1 MSYSYNGGDALPHQ
15 ITGRPFVIP
24 GNSAVTQTYTV
35 AGVFDKPA
43 EAENYAEYLRT
54 RFVRFLIRQRK
65 ISQHNRPDTFAF
77 VPDLPMDR
85 KWSDEELYK
94 KLGIT
99 STEQKYIESIVKPM
113 AVDADLGDDDE
124 QVH

>member
-1 MSYSYNGGDALPHQ
+1 
-15 ITGRPFVIP
+15 
-24 GNSAVTQTYTV
+24 V